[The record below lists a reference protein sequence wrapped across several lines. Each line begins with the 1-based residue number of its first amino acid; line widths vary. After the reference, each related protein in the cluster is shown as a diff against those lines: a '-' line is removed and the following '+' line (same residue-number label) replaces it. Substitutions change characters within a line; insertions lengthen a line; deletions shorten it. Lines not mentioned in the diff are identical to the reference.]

1 MYQTIN
7 YIINIILGLM
17 IGIIIGY
24 ILNKKIKYIGPDSN
38 DIVKEI
44 HIDES
49 GKKYKWMPKV
59 CICPTSYYM

>member
-1 MYQTIN
+1 
-7 YIINIILGLM
+7 M